1 MNFFFSIIFHRF
13 DIKNCDFVGDSVS
26 VHQLLKYINR
36 RSHSVTGL
44 FFFCVCSI
52 AFSSRNMHFQV
63 SRRSQYFSKFVPIF
77 TFQSMQYIV
86 KVLLW
91 FFKYSEKSWFDRLT
105 ISKIKINHFPEI
117 WCNTRHIRAIQFWC
131 DIVRVSANSAWLNSR
146 GDNAAMRFTKNKKS
160 FGRSASATP
169 HPHTP
174 HVESFDQNNSSK

>member
-1 MNFFFSIIFHRF
+1 MNFFFQSFFIDLISKIVILWVTLSVCTSYLNISI
-13 DIKNCDFVGDSVS
+13 G
-26 VHQLLKYINR
+26 
-36 RSHSVTGL
+36 GL
-44 FFFCVCSI
+44 ILWPAYFFCVCSI

-77 TFQSMQYIV
+77 TFQSMQYNV
-86 KVLLW
+86 EVLLW

-105 ISKIKINHFPEI
+105 ISKKINHFPEI

-131 DIVRVSANSAWLNSR
+131 DIVRVSTNSAWLNSR